1 MPALRGL
8 AARNTV
14 ELANQHWAST
24 RSALTLFLGMR
35 RFIAAIAIVVLAG
48 RASAQSSS
56 PVAPGIS
63 DRPPST
69 APAGPGRKGLAGAPS
84 GGSSPALPPVVT
96 APKPR
101 NDPRARR
108 QQDEWRRDHP
118 GDTYH
123 YSIDEVHRMVFA
135 SCLDDA
141 SQADMQKMLA
151 AQIDQQ
157 AATLFEAPPDTE
169 IFVAVATPADIKKI
183 FADSP
188 TSAGMYEHP
197 RRRIVTGDIGTVLR
211 HEYTHA
217 MHFGHM
223 ERLGQPHVMWVQEGL
238 ASLYEVYE
246 LAPDTS
252 IRFVPT
258 ERHNQARKIA
268 ANKRA
273 ISLAQ
278 VVTMNPDEFMA
289 KSQSLYPVVRS
300 VFEYMADQG
309 KLRAWYKRYVDT
321 FAQDRSGRRAI
332 EDIFGETI
340 DEFEASWRAWVL
352 ARPAVDVAVGRG
364 DRNVGVDI
372 KAATDGVEV
381 TRVARGSAA
390 QRAGIVAGDVIVAI
404 DGTPVRSPREWTEAT
419 AAIRVPELAITIRRA
434 GKRSEITLIFDAQ
447 ANAMPRG
454 AGEHAIVTPAEFQWA
469 EIRGGFLYKVQ
480 FASES

>member
-1 MPALRGL
+1 
-8 AARNTV
+8 
-14 ELANQHWAST
+14 
-24 RSALTLFLGMR
+24 
-35 RFIAAIAIVVLAG
+35 
-48 RASAQSSS
+48 
-56 PVAPGIS
+56 
-63 DRPPST
+63 
-69 APAGPGRKGLAGAPS
+69 
-84 GGSSPALPPVVT
+84 
-96 APKPR
+96 
-101 NDPRARR
+101 
-108 QQDEWRRDHP
+108 
-118 GDTYH
+118 
-123 YSIDEVHRMVFA
+123 MVFA
-135 SCLDDA
+135 SCLDA
-141 SQADMQKMLA
+141 RSQADMQQMLA

-157 AATLFEAPPDTE
+157 AATLFDAPPDTE

-246 LAPDTS
+246 ISPDTA
-252 IRFVPT
+252 IRFIPT

-278 VVTMNPDEFMA
+278 IVAMNPDEFMA

-321 FAQDRSGRRAI
+321 FAQDRTGRRAI
-332 EDIFGETI
+332 EDTFGTTI
-340 DEFEASWRAWVL
+340 DEFETNWRAWVL
-352 ARPAVDVAVGRG
+352 ARPAVDVTIGRG
-364 DRNVGVDI
+364 DRTIGVEI
-372 KAATDGVEV
+372 KAAADGVEV

-390 QRAGIVAGDVIVAI
+390 QLAGVTTGDVIVAI

-434 GKRSEITLIFDAQ
+434 GKRSEITLIFDRQ
-447 ANAMPRG
+447 ARATPG
-454 AGEHAIVTPAEFQWA
+454 ALGGNPIVTPTEFQWA
-469 EIRGGFLYKVQ
+469 EIRVGFLYTVQ

>member
-1 MPALRGL
+1 
-8 AARNTV
+8 
-14 ELANQHWAST
+14 
-24 RSALTLFLGMR
+24 MR
-35 RFIAAIAIVVLAG
+35 RFTAAIAIMVLAG
-48 RASAQSSS
+48 RTSAQSSS

-63 DRPPST
+63 DRPPPT
-69 APAGPGRKGLAGAPS
+69 APAGPGRKGLAGTPG
-84 GGSSPALPPVVT
+84 GGSVPGLPPAVT

-101 NDPRARR
+101 SDPRARR
-108 QQDEWRRDHP
+108 QQDEWRREYP

-123 YSIDEVHRMVFA
+123 YSEDAVHRMVFA
-135 SCLDDA
+135 SCLDAA
-141 SQADMQKMLA
+141 SQADMQQMLA

-157 AATLFEAPPDTE
+157 AATLFDAPPDTE
-169 IFVAVATPADIKKI
+169 IFVAIATPADIKKI

-246 LAPDTS
+246 LSPDTA

-268 ANKRA
+268 ANKRSV
-273 ISLAQ
+273 SLAQ
-278 VVTMNPDEFMA
+278 VVAMNPDEFMA

-321 FAQDRSGRRAI
+321 FAQDRTGRRAI
-332 EDIFGETI
+332 EDIFGTTI
-340 DEFEASWRAWVL
+340 DEFETNWRAWVL
-352 ARPAVDVAVGRG
+352 ARSAVDVAVGRG
-364 DRNVGVDI
+364 DRSIGVDI

-381 TRVARGSAA
+381 TKVARGSAA
-390 QRAGIVAGDVIVAI
+390 QNAGISAGDVIVAI
-404 DGTPVRSPREWTEAT
+404 DGTPVRSPREWIEAT
-419 AAIRVPELAITIRRA
+419 ASIRVPELAITIRRA
-434 GKRSEITLIFDAQ
+434 GKRSEITLVFDRQ
-447 ANAMPRG
+447 ASAMPDVFN
-454 AGEHAIVTPAEFQWA
+454 HIPIVTPAEFQWA
-469 EIRGGFLYKVQ
+469 EIRAGFLYTAL